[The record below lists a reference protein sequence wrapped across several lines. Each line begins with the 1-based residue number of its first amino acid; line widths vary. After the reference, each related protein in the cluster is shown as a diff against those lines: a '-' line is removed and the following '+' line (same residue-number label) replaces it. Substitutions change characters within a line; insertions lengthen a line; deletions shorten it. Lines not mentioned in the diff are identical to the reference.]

1 MMMFIYL
8 LETKARRGDK
18 GYGRL
23 GATVSL
29 LHILYT
35 YDINGG
41 GEIEVTV
48 TSKRHAQT
56 HETERAVNK
65 VCSAHRR

>member
-1 MMMFIYL
+1 MLLYF

-41 GEIEVTV
+41 DDDVYSYNGGGEIEVTV
-48 TSKRHAQT
+48 TSR
-56 HETERAVNK
+56 EK
-65 VCSAHRR
+65 VKSK